1 PTARPSGY
9 NSAAPTIGAGPGMR
23 REREGSTLAV
33 AAAML
38 LASAIGH
45 LILWPLG
52 DRALGLTWDAP
63 PLPVGGGG
71 MEVSLIDD
79 DAEEDDAAK
88 KAEVEPKL
96 PGKLVDLDR
105 VVDERPPDESDKIAE
120 FDSRVDK
127 EVRAPAQRPE
137 PGAAPRR
144 PGDHPDA
151 ED

>member
-1 PTARPSGY
+1 
-9 NSAAPTIGAGPGMR
+9 
-23 REREGSTLAV
+23 
-33 AAAML
+33 
-38 LASAIGH
+38 
-45 LILWPLG
+45 
-52 DRALGLTWDAP
+52 
-63 PLPVGGGG
+63 
-71 MEVSLIDD
+71 
-79 DAEEDDAAK
+79 
-88 KAEVEPKL
+88 KAEAEPKL

-151 ED
+151 EDAPPSLLHPRQASKSERPSAGASERGESELGEGADAPAVDVDRADDGRAATDP